1 MDIDKAVEYSKL
13 LFNSFGWYSICLVV
27 ATTLIMIP
35 VSILLK
41 KIFKSEGTQRLRKTI
56 SAVMVYAVSI
66 GVVAAVTAIFKLRV
80 ITFDYLIST
89 CIPVGLLA
97 MFLWAIIKIVR
108 DYGFKPLLKLI
119 TKSKAWKE
127 GIYDLG
133 VDKKVV
139 DLVVK
144 NADEYLKDID
154 ITKAEN
160 LLESTTALSRRI
172 AIEINGFIGEE
183 GNVTEITNKLV
194 NAILKK
200 YKK

>member
-56 SAVMVYAVSI
+56 SAVMVYAVSL
-66 GVVAAVTAIFKLRV
+66 GVVASVTAIFKLRV

-139 DLVVK
+139 DLVIK

-160 LLESTTALSRRI
+160 LLESTTVLSRKI
-172 AIEINGFIGEE
+172 AIEINGFVGEE

>member
-56 SAVMVYAVSI
+56 SAVMVYAVSL
-66 GVVAAVTAIFKLRV
+66 GVVASVTAIFKLRV

-108 DYGFKPLLKLI
+108 DYGFKQLLKLI

-139 DLVVK
+139 DLVIK

-160 LLESTTALSRRI
+160 LLESTTVLSRKI
-172 AIEINGFIGEE
+172 AIEINGFVGEE

>member
-13 LFNSFGWYSICLVV
+13 LFSSFGWYSVCLVV

-56 SAVMVYAVSI
+56 SAIMVYGVAL

-139 DLVVK
+139 DLVIK

-160 LLESTTALSRRI
+160 LLESTTALSRKI
-172 AIEINGFIGEE
+172 AIEINGFVGEE